1 MKAAVL
7 FSGGKD
13 SCLALCK
20 AIKQGYEVEYLLS
33 VIPKSKDS
41 MMWHK
46 PNLKLLKEQ
55 ARQLG
60 IKLIIQKSTG
70 KEEEKLGDLISLIS
84 KIKGKADALVI
95 GGIASN
101 YQAQRIKK
109 AAQEFEMKI
118 YSPLWK
124 YSSEQLWNELLRERF
139 KVILTKIACEG
150 IPKEFLGKVID
161 EEKFEKLKHLAGR
174 YKFDLSGEG
183 GDFESAV
190 LYCPLFKKEIKVRG
204 KIISESDY
212 RHFFVFTL
220 KAG

>member
-1 MKAAVL
+1 MKAAAL

-13 SCLALCK
+13 SCLALYK

-33 VIPKSKDS
+33 IIPESKDS

-46 PNLKLLKEQ
+46 PDIKLLKEQ
-55 ARQLG
+55 AKQLG
-60 IKLIIQKSTG
+60 IKLIVQKSTG
-70 KEEEKLGDLISLIS
+70 KEEDKLKDLISLIS
-84 KIKGKADALVI
+84 RVKGEVDALVI

-101 YQAQRIKK
+101 YQGQRIKK
-109 AAQEFEMKI
+109 AAEEFGMKI

-124 YSSEQLWNELLRERF
+124 YSSEKLWAELLKERF

-150 IPKEFLGKVID
+150 IPKEFLGRVID
-161 EEKFEKLKHLAGR
+161 KEKFEKLKRLAGK

-190 LYCPLFKKEIKVRG
+190 LYCPLFKKEIKIKG

-212 RHFFVFTL
+212 RHFFVFN
-220 KAG
+220 A

>member
-13 SCLALCK
+13 SCLALYK

-33 VIPKSKDS
+33 IIPESKDS

-46 PNLKLLKEQ
+46 PNIKLLKEQ

-60 IKLIIQKSTG
+60 IKLIVQKSTG
-70 KEEEKLGDLISLIS
+70 KDEDKLRALISLIS
-84 KIKGKADALVI
+84 KIKGKADTLVI

-101 YQAQRIKK
+101 YQGQRIKK
-109 AAQEFEMKI
+109 AAEKFGMNI

-124 YSSEQLWNELLRERF
+124 YSSEKLWNELMKERF

-150 IPKEFLGKVID
+150 IPKEFLGKIID
-161 EEKFEKLKHLAGR
+161 KEKFEKLKHLAGK

-190 LYCPLFKKEIKVRG
+190 LYCPLFKKEIKVKG

-212 RHFFVFTL
+212 RHFFVFNT
-220 KAG
+220 